1 MNFKFFLFLTVL
13 LLTFFQLNSQTDKPP
28 VLTASGRQVFC
39 PQSQIHIVT
48 DFTITD
54 EDDTELTSF
63 FIQISEGYQSGFDLL
78 SLTGSH
84 PTIQDNWNEIEGKLT
99 LTGVGA
105 NNILLTDLEK
115 AVKEVVFSTTATT
128 ITEEKFFSLTIGD
141 ANYLPA
147 TDHFYEFVSVEG
159 ITWNNARI
167 AAENRTYYGRQGYL
181 ATLTSQEEAD
191 FAGKQAIGT
200 GWIGASDEETE
211 GVWKWVTGPETG
223 TVFWNGQVSGT
234 TPNYAN
240 WNNNEPNDFQ
250 GGEDY
255 AHITDPSIGIVGA
268 WNDLPN
274 IGGTGLYAP
283 KGYIVEYGTTTD
295 SPLNIV
301 ASTSIYIAKINAITE
316 ATVCVTGS
324 ATISATPSEGTIL
337 WYNVLT
343 GGSPI
348 HTGNDYTTPNITSTT
363 TYYAA
368 VSVNSCTTFK
378 REAVNVTVIQRPTIT
393 SIKDDLI
400 CSGSASLEAT
410 TSAGSV
416 FWYNAPS
423 GGSPIHT
430 GNNYPTPT
438 LTATTSYYVEASNF
452 NCKSSS
458 RTEVTAVVDASI
470 PEFDLVNDTY
480 ALCKDIGSVTLE
492 TENAQDNYTYQ
503 WFKNNVQITGN
514 IESISVNTSGNYTVK
529 AVSLAG
535 CESVEKKVLV
545 RDSEIANI
553 TKDDILIIDD
563 SDNNSIQIN
572 STNLGIGNY
581 QFSLDNEFGRYKDIG
596 FFDNISTGIHT
607 LFIKDIGGCGTTA
620 YSFSI
625 LEYPNFF
632 TPNNDGK
639 NDLWHI
645 KGFNKDQYTVSDI
658 YIYNRFGLLLYKIDA
673 LSLGWDGTYQGKK
686 LPSNSYWFQTIL
698 TDKNGLS
705 VEKRGS
711 ISLIRN

>member
-78 SLTGSH
+78 SLTGNH
-84 PTIQDNWNEIEGKLT
+84 PTIEDNWNETEGKLT
-99 LTGVGA
+99 LTGVGV

-191 FAGKQAIGT
+191 FAGKQATGT

-301 ASTSIYIAKINAITE
+301 ASTSIYIPKINSITE
-316 ATVCVTGS
+316 VTVCVTGS

-393 SIKDDLI
+393 SIEDDLI

-410 TSAGSV
+410 ASAGSV

-452 NCKSSS
+452 NCTSSS

-581 QFSLDNEFGRYKDIG
+581 QFSLDNEFGRYKDID

-625 LEYPNFF
+625 LEYPIFF